1 MDITSER
8 EIVSRRYVLQILTA
22 LGVAAPMAAEIAAHE
37 RYLRLLA
44 ELNDALDR
52 GDSRGTGT
60 LRAQVERA
68 QGEWHRLVRA
78 ADDAMRDT
86 RPR

>member
-1 MDITSER
+1 
-8 EIVSRRYVLQILTA
+8 
-22 LGVAAPMAAEIAAHE
+22 MAAEIAAHE
-37 RYLRLLA
+37 RYLRLRSD
-44 ELNDALDR
+44 LNEALDR
-52 GDSRGTGT
+52 GDHRAVGK

-68 QGEWHRLVRA
+68 EREWHRLVRA